1 LFFCKNSCNAFDLKI
16 IEEHITRL
24 LKWQPFSKI
33 FNEKTVKLFTCT
45 ITWIMASL
53 SRMPQHLCAHR
64 RLMVKQVA
72 VRVTRV
78 VVTAVRG
85 EFS

>member
-1 LFFCKNSCNAFDLKI
+1 MN
-16 IEEHITRL
+16 H
-24 LKWQPFSKI
+24 
-33 FNEKTVKLFTCT
+33 FTCT

-64 RLMVKQVA
+64 NLMVKQVA